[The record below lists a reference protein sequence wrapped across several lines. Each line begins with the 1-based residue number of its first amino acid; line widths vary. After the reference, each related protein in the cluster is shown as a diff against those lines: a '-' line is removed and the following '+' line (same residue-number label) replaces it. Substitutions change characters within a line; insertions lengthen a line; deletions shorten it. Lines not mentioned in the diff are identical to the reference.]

1 MKTFNEIKQIVDAQ
15 DELNMLDKPESLTR
29 EEYKYYLSTC
39 ELEGVIKSLKLEV
52 EIKEAELCTRI
63 ANPDFFRY
71 NEGL

>member
-15 DELNMLDKPESLTR
+15 DELNMLDKPQSLTR

-39 ELEGVIKSLKLEV
+39 ELEGEIKSLRLELD
-52 EIKEAELCTRI
+52 IKEAELSTRI
-63 ANPDFFRY
+63 ANPDHFRY